1 MGTGLSYFILN
12 QPGGSNVPGKV
23 DANPYMQTQPKELQ
37 MMIHDEQDPEK
48 KALMIRAL
56 KLLNFPQVL
65 SGKMGRVARVI
76 RGFRVKCAEQDNPAI
91 NLPYY
96 QDKEV
101 DQGHE
106 EIIDGLKSLYDND
119 NAQREDY
126 NRQGLRPHRDLLD
139 GDFLTPSEAPLGDS
153 VKEKGDGPD
162 PINMEIIDPPT
173 GGDNYDDVF
182 KY

>member
-1 MGTGLSYFILN
+1 MHTLQSYFILN

-37 MMIHDEQDPEK
+37 KMIHTEQDPEK
-48 KALMIRAL
+48 KDLMVRAL

-65 SGKMGRVARVI
+65 SGRMGRVVRVLNGYRAR
-76 RGFRVKCAEQDNPAI
+76 CAEQDNPAI

-101 DQGHE
+101 DQGQE
-106 EIIDGLKSLYDND
+106 EIIDGLKGLYDND
-119 NAQREDY
+119 NAERVDY

-139 GDFLTPSEAPLGDS
+139 GDFLTPSEAPLGET

-162 PINMEIIDPPT
+162 PIDMENPFPPT